1 MTLKLVTDNP
11 TVEISNISTIA
22 DAARKFADELDAGE
36 HGDVTS
42 VTVLIET
49 VGTLSRETWGE
60 VPTGY
65 ELVGMLEVAKLGVL
79 DDD

>member
-1 MTLKLVTDNP
+1 MSLKLVTDNP
-11 TVEISNISTIA
+11 TVEISNLATIA

-49 VGTLSRETWGE
+49 VGTLGRETWGE